1 MQQGGDEITAN
12 TDRSG
17 IDDTGS
23 KAAES
28 WPCQELLVSTN
39 SPYKLFHDNMDKYTR
54 QGSYELI
61 GHWEIWIKS
70 YTSNFQVKIC
80 DWWLRYLL

>member
-28 WPCQELLVSTN
+28 WPRQELLVSTN
-39 SPYKLFHDNMDKYTR
+39 SPYKVFHDKRTR
-54 QGSYELI
+54 LGSYELT
-61 GHWEIWIKS
+61 GPLEI
-70 YTSNFQVKIC
+70 
-80 DWWLRYLL
+80 